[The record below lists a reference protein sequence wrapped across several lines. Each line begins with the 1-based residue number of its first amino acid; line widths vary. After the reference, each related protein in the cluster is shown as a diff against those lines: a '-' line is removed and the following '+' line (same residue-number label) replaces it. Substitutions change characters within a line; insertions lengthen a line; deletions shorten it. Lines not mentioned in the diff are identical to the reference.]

1 MPKNGHGLVV
11 IWTCFLCLLWGS
23 QSYNLDYV
31 WGAPWGIFA
40 LTQWG
45 WWRVWIGNA
54 NRGPWETTEP
64 RLARAGGWQPA
75 ICQHLYP
82 HPACTRS
89 ALAHI
94 GFPLCP
100 EGPGARTCK
109 ARQLLRGCN
118 PSLPQEWVCPQA
130 EAAAAYPQTQQDL
143 LWVTSTPKMVWL
155 NQLFQCT
162 SHISALSLTSLMVS
176 AQAFIVVLRKS
187 PEEGLNSSRGCTM
200 VKHIGKGWPSPNP
213 LLQCTME
220 VTWGGKRCR
229 QGRI

>member
-1 MPKNGHGLVV
+1 MWLGHAFCACFEDRRA
-11 IWTCFLCLLWGS
+11 IITWTMSEELLGAFLPWHGEGDGGYGFGTLTGDLEKPQSQGWPEQGAGS
-23 QSYNLDYV
+23 Q
-31 WGAPWGIFA
+31 PFA
-40 LTQWG
+40 STCTLTLH
-45 WWRVWIGNA
+45 V
-54 NRGPWETTEP
+54 
-64 RLARAGGWQPA
+64 
-75 ICQHLYP
+75 
-82 HPACTRS
+82 RS
-89 ALAHI
+89 ALAHV

-109 ARQLLRGCN
+109 ARQLLHGCN

-130 EAAAAYPQTQQDL
+130 EAAAAYPQTQQDS
-143 LWVTSTPKMVWL
+143 LWVTSAPKMVWL

-162 SHISALSLTSLMVS
+162 SYISALSQTPLTVS
-176 AQAFIVVLRKS
+176 AQAFVVVLRKS

-220 VTWGGKRCR
+220 VTWGGKRCS